1 MFSRRE
7 VLKASAAV
15 AGSAAF
21 TGAEARLRAGA
32 DHLCYA
38 PAIDVLRGFFEGKLS
53 PPEVLDA
60 QIRQIE
66 AYNPKVNCITRT
78 HFDEARKQAEQS
90 QKRYKAGNPRP
101 LEGVTVAVKDEYAVK
116 GWVTTMGSRLLEHAP
131 PDPADN
137 PVIERLRA
145 AGAIFHIQTT
155 VPEFYVWMTTA
166 TPLWG
171 VTRNPWNL
179 AFTPGGSSGGSGA
192 ALAAGFTTLAL
203 GSDMGGSIRIPS
215 SQCGLYGFKP
225 PFGRVPTSEVPYET
239 QGPMARSFDDLNL
252 LTQAMVGPH
261 PAVHSSLRP
270 RLNFPVSYAPVTGW
284 KLAFYNGAGI
294 SAMEPAVRSAM
305 DQAQEKFRKLGV
317 TVEAVDLGFNAQ
329 DMSAFIAGLFST
341 SMGGLATE
349 AMKAPEKLAAYTRFM
364 LESLNGKTGPE
375 ALVAADALLDRYHNA
390 VQKQVF
396 GKGFDAIVMP
406 TLATP
411 LVPAAHGLEPAKD
424 TVSIDGK
431 NVHGL
436 GFAFTWP
443 WNLLGRYPVVAAPA
457 GMGPESMPIGLQ
469 IITNTFDDLK
479 AFQLAAAYAGVAQPL
494 FTGDAFPKFV

>member
-1 MFSRRE
+1 MLSRRE
-7 VLKASAAV
+7 VLQASGFL
-15 AGSAAF
+15 AGSMAF
-21 TGAEARLRAGA
+21 GAAGA
-32 DHLCYA
+32 QQPGVSRLCYA
-38 PAIDVLRGFFEGKLS
+38 PATELLRSFWEGKLK
-53 PPEVLDA
+53 PLDVLEA

-66 AYNPKVNCITRT
+66 TFNPKVNCITRT
-78 HFDEARKQAEQS
+78 HFDEARRQAEES

-101 LEGVTVAVKDEYAVK
+101 LEGVTIAVKDEYAVK

-131 PDPADN
+131 PEPADG

-155 VPEFYVWMTTA
+155 VPEFYSWMTTA

-179 AFTPGGSSGGSGA
+179 AFSPGGSSGGSGA

-203 GSDMGGSIRIPS
+203 GSDMGGSIRIPA

-239 QGPMARSFDDLNL
+239 QGPMARVFDDLNL

-270 RLNFPVSYAPVTGW
+270 KLNFPVSYAPVSGW
-284 KLAFYNGAGI
+284 KLAYYDGAGM
-294 SAMEPAVRSAM
+294 SAMEPAVRAAM
-305 DQAQEKFRKLGV
+305 DGALAKFRGLGA
-317 TVEAVDLGFNAQ
+317 TVEAVDLGFRAR
-329 DMSAFIAGLFST
+329 DIDTFIAGLFST

-349 AMKAPEKLAAYTRFM
+349 AMKGPEKLAEYTRFI
-364 LESLNGKTGPE
+364 LGRLKGKTGPE
-375 ALVAADALLDRYHNA
+375 ALVAADALLERYHTT

-396 GKGFDAIVMP
+396 GRGFDAIVMP
-406 TLATP
+406 TMATP
-411 LVPAAHGLEPAKD
+411 LVPAAHGLAPAQD
-424 TVSIDGK
+424 TVSIGGR
-431 NVHGL
+431 NAPGL
-436 GFAFTWP
+436 DFAFTWP

-457 GMGPESMPIGLQ
+457 GMGPAHMPVGLQ
-469 IITNTFDDLK
+469 LITNTFDDLK
-479 AFQLAAAYAGVAQPL
+479 VFQLAAAWAGVAQPL
-494 FTGDAFPKFV
+494 FTGDAFPKIT